1 MGNVNKKILD
11 LFQSQDIITLEEL
24 KNHLGFSERK
34 VREFL
39 SELRDAGDKNG
50 FQIITVSKRGYFLQ
64 IIDDTKYQSYLHQF
78 NNDFQQFIA
87 KKEYR
92 ISLILFLLL
101 QNTGFISINQ
111 IAEILD
117 VSRSTVINDMND
129 VKKELKHSELHLES
143 RSHYGIRVS
152 GNEKNI
158 RQMLSRISRKVIEN
172 QNVHLEF
179 FEFIEKLDF
188 GLVTDHF
195 ISLLNEYNIIMT
207 NNAIESILFH
217 LKILI
222 YRILQKNYINEI
234 KINKSLIDIKIFA
247 ITKELLSFI
256 ENQYSIQ
263 ITNDEIDLVASQI
276 FGKASSEMVP
286 LDQKM
291 KLAKSIREALIK
303 VDKDFDTNFSED
315 TVLKENLLLHLHP
328 LIMRVT
334 YGLTLSDSLVKS
346 VSVQYMNA
354 FLVAM
359 RFIDYHEELNE
370 YQLSRDEIGYLALH
384 FATHIERENQA
395 KMQSIK
401 KIVFIADS
409 MKSSTLLIKTKIQSY
424 FPLANIMVIPHMSVA
439 KHDMEEIELI
449 ISTEPVCLEKG
460 QNKVVVIHQNLD
472 EKDFHK
478 IKNEIIF
485 SGEQYTNNVLGLQDL
500 FYEDLFWVVKNGDY
514 LDLITKMCERMVDKG
529 YAKQGFK
536 DSVLEREKRFSTVY
550 DTGIASPHSL
560 QPMGN
565 IDSVGIV
572 LLEKPTVFH
581 DKEVKCIFVINVKK
595 GHLLLHQEISDFL
608 IKLMNDSNKIKQLEL
623 INTYQ
628 KLRVFLKEF
637 L

>member
-11 LFQSQDIITLEEL
+11 LFQSQDIVTLEEL
-24 KNHLGFSERK
+24 KIELGFSERK

-39 SELRDAGDKNG
+39 SELRDEGDKNG

-64 IIDDTKYQSYLHQF
+64 MTDHMKYQSYLYHLDD
-78 NNDFQQFIA
+78 DFQQFIA

-92 ISLILFLLL
+92 ISIILFLLL

-111 IAEILD
+111 VAEILD

-129 VKKELKHSELHLES
+129 VKKQLQENDLQLES
-143 RSHYGIRVS
+143 RSHYGMKVS
-152 GNEKNI
+152 GNEKDI

-172 QNVHLEF
+172 QSVHLEF
-179 FEFIEKLDF
+179 FEFIEELDF
-188 GLVTDHF
+188 GQVTDQF
-195 ISLLNEYNIIMT
+195 ISLLNTYNIIMT

-234 KINKSLIDIKIFA
+234 QINKSLIDSKIFA
-247 ITKELLSFI
+247 LTKELLSFV

-276 FGKASSEMVP
+276 FGKASSEKVP
-286 LDQKM
+286 RQQKL
-291 KLAKSIREALIK
+291 KLAKSIHKALTK
-303 VDKDFDTNFSED
+303 VDKDFDTNFSKD
-315 TVLKENLLLHLHP
+315 TILEESLLLHVHP

-359 RFIDYHEELNE
+359 RFIDYHEDLKD

-401 KIVFIADS
+401 KIVLIADS
-409 MKSSTLLIKTKIQSY
+409 MKSSTLLMKTKIQSY
-424 FPLANIMVIPHMSVA
+424 FPLANIMVIPHMSVE

-449 ISTEPVCLEKG
+449 ISTEPVKLKKG
-460 QNKVVVIHQNLD
+460 QNKVVVIHQNFD
-472 EKDFHK
+472 EKDFHR

-485 SGEQYTNNVLGLQDL
+485 SGEQYKNNVLGLQDL
-500 FYEDLFWVVKNGDY
+500 FYEDLFWVVKSGDY
-514 LDLITKMCERMVDKG
+514 LDLITQMCQQMVDKG
-529 YAKQGFK
+529 YAKEGFK
-536 DSVLEREKRFSTVY
+536 ASVLEREQRFSTLY

-565 IDSVGIV
+565 IDSVGVI
-572 LLEKPTVFH
+572 LLEKPTVFQN
-581 DKEVKCIFVINVKK
+581 KEVKCIFVINVKK

-608 IKLMNDSNKIKQLEL
+608 IQLMNDSNKIKQLEL

-628 KLRVFLKEF
+628 KLTVFIKEF

>member
-188 GLVTDHF
+188 DLVTDHF

-291 KLAKSIREALIK
+291 KLAK
-303 VDKDFDTNFSED
+303 
-315 TVLKENLLLHLHP
+315 LHP

>member
-1 MGNVNKKILD
+1 MGNVNKNILD
-11 LFQSQDIITLEEL
+11 LFQSQDIVTLEDL
-24 KNHLGFSERK
+24 KIQLGFSERK

-39 SELRDAGDKNG
+39 SELRDDGEKNG
-50 FQIITVSKRGYFLQ
+50 FHIITVSKRGYFLQ
-64 IIDDTKYQSYLHQF
+64 IDNHMKYQSYLHHLE
-78 NNDFQQFIA
+78 NDFQQFIA

-111 IAEILD
+111 VAEILD
-117 VSRSTVINDMND
+117 VSRSTVINDLSD
-129 VKKELKHSELHLES
+129 AKKQLQQNNLRLES
-143 RSHYGIRVS
+143 RSHYGMKVS
-152 GNEKNI
+152 GNEKDI
-158 RQMLSRISRKVIEN
+158 RQMLSKISRKVIES
-172 QNVHLEF
+172 QSVHLEF
-179 FEFIEKLDF
+179 FEFINQLDF
-188 GLVTDHF
+188 GKVSNQFVL
-195 ISLLNEYNIIMT
+195 LLNEYNIIMT

-234 KINKSLIDIKIFA
+234 QINKNLIDSKIFA
-247 ITKELLSFI
+247 ITKELLSFV
-256 ENQYSIQ
+256 ENQYSIH

-286 LDQKM
+286 LNQKM
-291 KLAKSIREALIK
+291 KLARSIREVLIK

-315 TVLKENLLLHLHP
+315 TILEESLLLHLHP
-328 LIMRVT
+328 LIMRVS

-359 RFIDYHEELNE
+359 RFIDYHDDLKE
-370 YQLSRDEIGYLALH
+370 YKLSRDEIGYLALH
-384 FATHIERENQA
+384 FATHIERENQS

-409 MKSSTLLIKTKIQSY
+409 MKSSTLLMKTKIQSY
-424 FPLANIMVIPHMSVA
+424 FPLANIMVIPHMSVE

-449 ISTEPVCLEKG
+449 ISTEPIQLKKG
-460 QNKVVVIHQNLD
+460 QNKVVVIHQNFD

-485 SGEQYTNNVLGLQDL
+485 SGEQYKNNVLGLQDL
-500 FYEDLFWVVKNGDY
+500 FYEDLFWVVKSGDY
-514 LDLITKMCERMVDKG
+514 LDLITQMCQQMVNNG
-529 YAKQGFK
+529 YAKEGFEA
-536 DSVLEREKRFSTVY
+536 SVLEREKRFSTLY

-565 IDSVGIV
+565 IDSVGVI

-581 DKEVKCIFVINVKK
+581 NKEVKCIFVINVKK

-628 KLRVFLKEF
+628 KLTVFIKEF

>member
-11 LFQSQDIITLEEL
+11 LFQSQDIITLDEL
-24 KNHLGFSERK
+24 KNYLGFSERK

-50 FQIITVSKRGYFLQ
+50 FQIVTVSKRGYFLQ
-64 IIDDTKYQSYLHQF
+64 ITDDTKYQSYLHQL
-78 NNDFQQFIA
+78 NDDFQQSIA

-101 QNTGFISINQ
+101 QNTGFTSINQ

-129 VKKELKHSELHLES
+129 VKAQLLHNHLCLES

-152 GNEKNI
+152 GDEKDI
-158 RQMLSRISRKVIEN
+158 RQMLSSISRKVIED

-188 GLVTDHF
+188 DLVTDKF

-234 KINKSLIDIKIFA
+234 KINKNLIDSNIFA
-247 ITKELLSFI
+247 ITKKLLSFI

-263 ITNDEIDLVASQI
+263 ITDDEIDLVASQI
-276 FGKASSEMVP
+276 FGKASSEKVP
-286 LDQKM
+286 LNQKM

-303 VDKDFDTNFSED
+303 VDRDFDTNFSED
-315 TVLKENLLLHLHP
+315 TVLKESLLLHLHP

-359 RFIDYHEELNE
+359 RFIDYHEELKE

-449 ISTEPVCLEKG
+449 ISTEPVHLEKG

-485 SGEQYTNNVLGLQDL
+485 SGEQYKNNVLGLQDL
-500 FYEDLFWVVKNGDY
+500 FYEDLFWVEKNGDY
-514 LDLITKMCERMVDKG
+514 LDLITKMCDKMVDKG
-529 YAKQGFK
+529 YAKQGFRE
-536 DSVLEREKRFSTVY
+536 SVLEREKRFSTIY

-565 IDSVGIV
+565 IDSVGVI
-572 LLEKPTVFH
+572 LLEKPAVFH

-608 IKLMNDSNKIKQLEL
+608 IKLMNDSNKIKQLDL

-628 KLRVFLKEF
+628 KLSVFVKEF

>member
-188 GLVTDHF
+188 DLVTDHF

-207 NNAIESILFH
+207 
-217 LKILI
+217 
-222 YRILQKNYINEI
+222 
-234 KINKSLIDIKIFA
+234 
-247 ITKELLSFI
+247 
-256 ENQYSIQ
+256 
-263 ITNDEIDLVASQI
+263 
-276 FGKASSEMVP
+276 
-286 LDQKM
+286 
-291 KLAKSIREALIK
+291 
-303 VDKDFDTNFSED
+303 
-315 TVLKENLLLHLHP
+315 
-328 LIMRVT
+328 
-334 YGLTLSDSLVKS
+334 
-346 VSVQYMNA
+346 
-354 FLVAM
+354 
-359 RFIDYHEELNE
+359 
-370 YQLSRDEIGYLALH
+370 
-384 FATHIERENQA
+384 
-395 KMQSIK
+395 
-401 KIVFIADS
+401 
-409 MKSSTLLIKTKIQSY
+409 
-424 FPLANIMVIPHMSVA
+424 
-439 KHDMEEIELI
+439 
-449 ISTEPVCLEKG
+449 
-460 QNKVVVIHQNLD
+460 
-472 EKDFHK
+472 
-478 IKNEIIF
+478 
-485 SGEQYTNNVLGLQDL
+485 
-500 FYEDLFWVVKNGDY
+500 
-514 LDLITKMCERMVDKG
+514 
-529 YAKQGFK
+529 
-536 DSVLEREKRFSTVY
+536 
-550 DTGIASPHSL
+550 
-560 QPMGN
+560 
-565 IDSVGIV
+565 
-572 LLEKPTVFH
+572 
-581 DKEVKCIFVINVKK
+581 
-595 GHLLLHQEISDFL
+595 
-608 IKLMNDSNKIKQLEL
+608 SN
-623 INTYQ
+623 
-628 KLRVFLKEF
+628 
-637 L
+637 